1 MTGAGHVGSVTH
13 IDRPALVSHAR
24 DSIARGSKSFAI
36 ASKLFDRQ
44 TRERAW
50 LLYAWCRKCDDIADG
65 QDHGGVMQGVTD
77 GETRLAAMRAQ
88 TDAALRGE
96 ATGDPAFDGFGIVMS
111 ECAIPHRYAHDLLE
125 GFALDAQ
132 DWRPATEADM
142 LRYCYHVAGAVGCM
156 MAVLMGVDP
165 QDEATLDRACDLGLA
180 FQLANIARDIGED
193 QQAGRCY
200 LPQQWLAEMGIPP
213 GSQMESEFRPQL
225 TLFARRL
232 TSLAADYEASARHGT
247 GALPPRAAWAVLA
260 AAGIYGD
267 IAREVARRGEHAWDD
282 RVITPK
288 SEKLGWVCRAGM
300 QIFGRASRWPASVSR
315 LPHLWTRPRG

>member
-1 MTGAGHVGSVTH
+1 MTYL
-13 IDRPALVSHAR
+13 DRPALVAHAR
-24 DSIARGSKSFAI
+24 DSIARGSKSFAM
-36 ASKLFDRQ
+36 ASRLFNRQ

-65 QDHGGVMQGVTD
+65 QDHGGVMTGVAD
-77 GETRLAAMRAQ
+77 GQARLAVMRAQ
-88 TDAALRGE
+88 SDAALRGE
-96 ATGDPAFDGFGIVMS
+96 ATGDPAFDGFGLVMR
-111 ECAIPHRYAHDLLE
+111 ECAIPPRFAHDLLD
-125 GFALDAQ
+125 GFALDAR
-132 DWRPATEADM
+132 DWRPTTEVDM

-165 QDEATLDRACDLGLA
+165 KDEATLDRACDLGLA

-200 LPQQWLAEMGIPP
+200 LPQQWLAEMEIPP
-213 GSQMESEFRPQL
+213 GRQMEPAFRPQL
-225 TLFARRL
+225 TLLAGRL

-267 IAREVARRGEHAWDD
+267 IAREVARRGQRAWDD
-282 RVITPK
+282 RVATPK
-288 SEKLGWVCRAGM
+288 SEKLGWVCRAGV
-300 QIFGRASRWPASVSR
+300 QIFGRSSRWPASAPR
-315 LPHLWTRPRG
+315 PAHLWTRPRG

>member
-1 MTGAGHVGSVTH
+1 MTDSNLLQPL
-13 IDRPALVSHAR
+13 DRPALVAFAR
-24 DSIARGSKSFAI
+24 DSIARGSKSFAM

-65 QDHGGVMQGVTD
+65 QDHGGTMQGVTD
-77 GETRLAAMRAQ
+77 GEARLAAMRAL

-96 ATGDPAFDGFGIVMS
+96 PTGDPAFDGFGLVMR
-111 ECAIPHRYAHDLLE
+111 ECAIPNRYAHDLIE

-132 DWRPATEADM
+132 EWRPLSEADM

-193 QQAGRCY
+193 AAAGRCY
-200 LPQQWLAEMGIPP
+200 LPQQWLAEIDIPP
-213 GSQMESEFRPQL
+213 GGHMEPVYRSRL
-225 TLFARRL
+225 TILARRL
-232 TSLAADYEASARHGT
+232 SAMAADYEASARHGT

-267 IAREVARRGEHAWDD
+267 IAREVARRGDRAWDD
-282 RVITPK
+282 RVVTPK
-288 SEKLGWVCRAGM
+288 SDKLGWVLRAGL
-300 QIFGRASRWPASVSR
+300 QVAGRARRWPASAPR
-315 LPHLWTRPRG
+315 PAHLWTRPRA

>member
-1 MTGAGHVGSVTH
+1 MTAV
-13 IDRPALVSHAR
+13 
-24 DSIARGSKSFAI
+24 
-36 ASKLFDRQ
+36 
-44 TRERAW
+44 
-50 LLYAWCRKCDDIADG
+50 ADG
-65 QDHGGVMQGVTD
+65 QA
-77 GETRLAAMRAQ
+77 RLAAMRAQ
-88 TDAALRGE
+88 SDAALRGE
-96 ATGDPAFDGFGIVMS
+96 ATGDPAFDGFGLVMR
-111 ECAIPHRYAHDLLE
+111 ECAIPPRYAHDLLD

-132 DWRPATEADM
+132 DWRPTTEADM

-200 LPQQWLAEMGIPP
+200 LPHQWLTEMEIPP
-213 GSQMESEFRPQL
+213 GRQMEPAFRPQL
-225 TLFARRL
+225 TLLARRL

-282 RVITPK
+282 RVVTPRN
-288 SEKLGWVCRAGM
+288 EKLGWVCRAGV
-300 QIFGRASRWPASVSR
+300 QIFGRSSRWPASAPR
-315 LPHLWTRPRG
+315 PAHLWTRPRG